1 VANAVANAP
10 DPFEADLET
19 RIIAAE
25 LDGRKTVA
33 DLLAKRLDAHRAARA
48 ADNVVSLAEER
59 ERRGRG

>member
-10 DPFEADLET
+10 DPF
-19 RIIAAE
+19 
-25 LDGRKTVA
+25 VA